1 MSEVKQNLRRFL
13 EEDSFYQD
21 SIKRGFA
28 DDFPLMDSGAL
39 DSLGILNLLVF
50 IETRF
55 LITVGIEDLSEA
67 NFATLS
73 KIEKFVQSKTVPK
86 HGS

>member
-1 MSEVKQNLRRFL
+1 MSEIKQALRKFL

-21 SIKRGFA
+21 SVQKNFA

-50 IETRF
+50 IEARF
-55 LITVGIEDLSEA
+55 QLNVSIEDLSEN
-67 NFATLS
+67 NFATLT
-73 KIEKFVQSKTVPK
+73 KIEKFVQSKTVPN